1 MRTVQEWIVLCGM
14 LLNFSAFVYSI
25 YIRSVLYAT
34 IFLITTGYLAIV
46 YRTRV
51 AEDG

>member
-1 MRTVQEWIVLCGM
+1 MQTIQRWIVLCGT

-25 YIRSVLYAT
+25 YVKSVLYAT
-34 IFLITTGYLAIV
+34 IFLITTGYLAFV

-51 AEDG
+51 AEKG